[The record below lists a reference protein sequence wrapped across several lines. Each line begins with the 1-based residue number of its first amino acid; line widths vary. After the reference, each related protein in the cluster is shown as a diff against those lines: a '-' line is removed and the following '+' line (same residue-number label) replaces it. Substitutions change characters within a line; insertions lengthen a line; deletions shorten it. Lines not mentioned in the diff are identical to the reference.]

1 MPGRSSLV
9 VLMVASL
16 PWSAPARAAEA
27 YLCGPDTIVY
37 VKADELEFKKR
48 TDACI
53 ASHYGLTVDA
63 AQPAAGKP
71 SPVKSAAAK
80 TSPVKSV
87 AEKAPTAP
95 SANLRP
101 LADADIVLAR
111 SRAPTRLAAATA
123 PDTDFRNVRVL
134 NPTSPDG
141 VWFRHDK

>member
-9 VLMVASL
+9 VLMVAL

-48 TDACI
+48 TDPCI
-53 ASHYGLTVDA
+53 ASHYGLTVGA
-63 AQPAAGKP
+63 AQPAAAKP
-71 SPVKSAAAK
+71 SPVR
-80 TSPVKSV
+80 TV
-87 AEKAPTAP
+87 AEKPMPAPT
-95 SANLRP
+95 ANLRP
-101 LADADIVLAR
+101 LADADIVPAR
-111 SRAPTRLAAATA
+111 PVARTRVAAATA
-123 PDTDFRNVRVL
+123 PDTDFRNVRIL

>member
-1 MPGRSSLV
+1 MPGRSGLV

-48 TDACI
+48 TDPCI
-53 ASHYGLTVDA
+53 ASHYGLTVESA
-63 AQPAAGKP
+63 KPAAAKP
-71 SPVKSAAAK
+71 SPVKSVVAK
-80 TSPVKSV
+80 ATP
-87 AEKAPTAP
+87 APA
-95 SANLRP
+95 ANLRP

-111 SRAPTRLAAATA
+111 PRAPTRVAAATA
-123 PDTDFRNVRVL
+123 PDTDFRNIRVL